1 MNMKKIYLLCAGIL
15 LGSQSWAQLPLI
27 EDADGKPVK
36 LADIVNAYEQE
47 HGVHR
52 TAEEEGGKIR
62 EGKHYQFDRW
72 RWYWEHHLDENGYM
86 VSAAA
91 NYVEALKFDRTRM
104 KGTAD
109 QSDWKLRGPYNSY
122 SGYGGIGRVNCV
134 EFHPTDSNTYWVGAS
149 GGGIWKTTNDGM
161 TWTSLSDN
169 LPRTDVSDIDVNP
182 LNPNTIYLC
191 TGDRDGGSASYNN
204 NNSIGVLKSTDGG
217 QTWNTTGISW
227 TTSQGRTTNWLLINP
242 MDTNSLTLATSM
254 GIYKS
259 FNGGVTWSQRQT
271 GNFIQV
277 LYHPTDTSIM
287 YGSRNSDDR
296 EIYRSTNGGMTWTV
310 VTNFS
315 DARRIT
321 IATTPANVALVR
333 AMVCNNSNGLM
344 GIYESVDTG
353 KTFTL
358 IYAPTGTSCNVNNS
372 NVKRGDLIVGRLDGK
387 GCGNQGWYDLA
398 FVIHPTNPN
407 IVYAGGVNTYG
418 STNGGRN
425 WSLVTEW
432 YSDNPGI
439 ATIHADKH
447 YYAYH
452 PLTGE
457 LFECNDGGIY
467 KTRNPNSTLW
477 TDISNGLSITQFYR
491 NAVSNVASGALGGSQ
506 DNGSKGLQAG
516 TWYDLTGGDGM
527 DCQADP
533 LDSNVFYTSTQN
545 GGSIYRTTNGGNNFT
560 NLQDN
565 MPNNPSGGWIT
576 PFIITPDSNNHLI
589 AGYKHIYFSPDR
601 GDSWMSIQGTA
612 ITGDNCTRVAM
623 TGGAT
628 PTIYAI
634 FPDTQVVFYADNYV
648 RGNVATFDT
657 IKVPYNGTI
666 SDIMPHATDSGR
678 FYLTFSGY
686 GSTKVAEYNKGIWSQ
701 HNTGLPAVP
710 VRCIAYD
717 TAYRVMYTGTDLGV
731 FYMDSTTAGVWASF
745 RKNMPFIEVLDIAI
759 NNTTKEVWAAT
770 YGRGMWSS
778 VLQGSVIPPD
788 TTDTTD
794 TANIVVVIP
803 YAEDVFKIAPNPA
816 KDNFKV
822 IAGPSMM
829 AGKAVTVNI
838 IDYTGKTVWRRE
850 TIFNGGQAEITTE
863 NLVPGVYI
871 VELSDERAV
880 LGRKRLILQ

>member
-1 MNMKKIYLLCAGIL
+1 MKKIYLLWVSAL
-15 LGSQSWAQLPLI
+15 VATQVSAQLPLI
-27 EDADGKPVK
+27 EDANGKPVK
-36 LADIVNAYEQE
+36 LADIVTAYEQE

-52 TAEEEGGKIR
+52 TPEEEGGKIR

-72 RWYWEHHLDENGYM
+72 RWYWEHHLDEKGYM

-91 NYVEALKFDRTRM
+91 NYLEAMKLDRTRM
-104 KGTAD
+104 KTTVD
-109 QSDWKLRGPYNSY
+109 QSDWKLRGPFISY
-122 SGYGGIGRVNCV
+122 SGYGGIGRINCI

-182 LNPNTIYLC
+182 LNTNTIYLC

-242 MDTNSLTLATSM
+242 LDTNSLTLATSL

-259 FNGGVTWSQRQT
+259 FNGGATWSQRQS

-296 EIYRSTNGGMTWTV
+296 EIYRSSNGGMTWSV
-310 VTNFS
+310 VTNLNN
-315 DARRIT
+315 ARRIT
-321 IATTPANVALVR
+321 LAITPANVALVR
-333 AMVCNNSNGLM
+333 AMVCNSGNGLM

-353 KTFTL
+353 KTFTQV
-358 IYAPTGTSCNVNNS
+358 YAPTGTNCNASAS
-372 NVKRGDLIVGRLDGK
+372 NAKTGDLIASSPNGK
-387 GCGNQGWYDLA
+387 GCGVQGWYDLA
-398 FVIHPTNPN
+398 FVIHPQNPN
-407 IVYAGGVNTYG
+407 IVFAGGVNTWG

-425 WSLVTEW
+425 WTLVNQWT
-432 YSDNPGI
+432 SVVSGVQ
-439 ATIHADKH
+439 TVHADKH

-467 KTRNPNSTLW
+467 KTRSPFSPLW

-491 NAVSNVASGALGGSQ
+491 NAVSNAATGVLGGSQ
-506 DNGSKGLQAG
+506 DNGSKGLQGA

-533 LDSNVFYTSTQN
+533 IDSNVYYTSTQN
-545 GGSIYRTTNGGNNFT
+545 GGSIYRTLNGGGSISNIQNNIPG
-560 NLQDN
+560 D
-565 MPNNPSGGWIT
+565 PSGGWIT
-576 PFIITPDSNNHLI
+576 PYIITPDSNRHLV
-589 AGYKHIYFSPDR
+589 AGFKHIYFSPDR
-601 GDSWMSIQGTA
+601 GNSWMSIQGSA
-612 ITGDNCTRVAM
+612 ITGGNCTRVAM
-623 TGGAT
+623 TGGPT

-648 RGNVATFDT
+648 RGNTATFDT
-657 IKVPYNGTI
+657 IKVPYSGTI
-666 SDIMPHATDSGR
+666 SDIKPHATDSGR

-686 GSTKVAEYNKGIWSQ
+686 GNTKVAQYNNGVWSQ
-701 HNTGLPAVP
+701 LNTGLPSVP
-710 VRCIAYD
+710 VRCIDYD
-717 TAYRVMYTGTDLGV
+717 TAYQVMYVGTDLGV

-778 VLQGSVIPPD
+778 VLQGSVVIPPD

-794 TANIVVVIP
+794 TTNIVVVIP
-803 YAEDVFKIAPNPA
+803 YADDVFKIAPNPA
-816 KDNFKV
+816 KDNFKI
-822 IAGPSMM
+822 IAGPSMV
-829 AGKAVTVNI
+829 AGKAITVNI
-838 IDYTGKTVWRRE
+838 IDYTGKTVWRRQS
-850 TIFNGGQAEITTE
+850 TFNGGQADISTE

-880 LGRKRLILQ
+880 LGRKRIILQ